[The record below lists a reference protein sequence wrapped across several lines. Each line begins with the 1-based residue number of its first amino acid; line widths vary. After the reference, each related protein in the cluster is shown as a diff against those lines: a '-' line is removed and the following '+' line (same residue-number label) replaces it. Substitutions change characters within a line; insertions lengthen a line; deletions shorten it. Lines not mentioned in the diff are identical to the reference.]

1 MGATLF
7 LKQKNCQPKS
17 GKDKE
22 KLHCCIVGLTLQK
35 WGTFGEALRP
45 APFFKVAPIRSRPL
59 KGHFLR
65 FAIEGHSLDALLR
78 ILGNRYKRSCII
90 GLTLQKWGTFGEA

>member
-7 LKQKNCQPKS
+7 LR
-17 GKDKE
+17 D
-22 KLHCCIVGLTLQK
+22 VATL
-35 WGTFGEALRP
+35 
-45 APFFKVAPIRSRPL
+45 FKVASVRSRPL

-65 FAIEGHSLDALLR
+65 FAIEGYSLDALLR

-90 GLTLQKWGTFGEA
+90 GFTLQKWGTFGEA